1 MGKNGVDLSLVG
13 IDLQPFLVTFGEIED
28 FLKVLQRKI
37 LPTLPFH

>member
-1 MGKNGVDLSLVG
+1 MDKNGLDLGPVR
-13 IDLQPFLVTFGEIED
+13 IDLQPFLVTFDEIED